1 VGVFAGT
8 DLAAKLTAG
17 WLPVGKYVPLSE
29 ASMRQ
34 QGYEVQ
40 ILPLTSTASLVGAQL
55 IYPYLPTPNTTAFQ
69 LVVNVRS
76 TSEWRRSH
84 LPYR

>member
-1 VGVFAGT
+1 
-8 DLAAKLTAG
+8 
-17 WLPVGKYVPLSE
+17 
-29 ASMRQ
+29 MRQ